1 MSEGYYNHGVP
12 PHEGVADERY
22 KLIHYKHDDVDE
34 WEFFD
39 HQRDPSEMKSVY
51 GNPEYAGAIA
61 RLKREL
67 SRLKEE
73 YKIEN

>member
-12 PHEGVADERY
+12 PHEGVAAERY

-39 HQRDPSEMKSVY
+39 HQRDSSEMKSEY
-51 GNPEYAGAIA
+51 GNPEYADKIA
-61 RLKREL
+61 YLKTELERLKT
-67 SRLKEE
+67 KF
-73 YKIEN
+73 KIEN